1 MNITTALHD
10 SRFFLPW
17 FRDVKTWKPW
27 ETYLRALFGLP
38 IEGEEDKR
46 LFQEAT
52 GLTEPPTSP
61 AVGGS
66 KKDTKKGN
74 RGVGR
79 DKAEVLKRSWVFSSL
94 IS

>member
-1 MNITTALHD
+1 MSISKGAKGAAGVNFVAAELSMLGKVAL
-10 SRFFLPW
+10 
-17 FRDVKTWKPW
+17 
-27 ETYLRALFGLP
+27 
-38 IEGEEDKR
+38 
-46 LFQEAT
+46 
-52 GLTEPPTSP
+52 PT
-61 AVGGS
+61 VGGS

>member
-1 MNITTALHD
+1 MRPAMETNLD
-10 SRFFLPW
+10 L
-17 FRDVKTWKPW
+17 FRSDLDIGRHIDQIP
-27 ETYLRALFGLP
+27 
-38 IEGEEDKR
+38 
-46 LFQEAT
+46 
-52 GLTEPPTSP
+52 
-61 AVGGS
+61 VGGS